1 MLSVTDLLQSGNY
14 LVVNPR
20 KLFKIFPKYVPEAS
34 SGPDFHVFHM
44 SGADDPNRQ
53 GIHRLLIAKRD
64 CEDSRD
70 PQGRYSP
77 QPTYGAKLLH
87 VKYNQRHG
95 LDFHVFSQADPEN
108 FSIPLRSMHI
118 MHGTNH
124 NFKDSTL
131 NSLAGLSGMK
141 AWRILGYDQEENP
154 IQIAHFSVTS
164 ALAGYA
170 NTIDYVEI

>member
-1 MLSVTDLLQSGNY
+1 MLVTDLLQCGNY

-77 QPTYGAKLLH
+77 QPTYGVKLLH
-87 VKYNQRHG
+87 VKYNNRRG
-95 LDFHVFSQADPEN
+95 LDFHVFSPSGAMEN
-108 FSIPLRSMHI
+108 FSIPLRSLHI
-118 MHGTNH
+118 MHGTNP
-124 NFKDSTL
+124 NFQDSTL
-131 NSLAGLSGMK
+131 NSLSGLSGMK

-154 IQIAHFSVTS
+154 IQIAQFSVTS